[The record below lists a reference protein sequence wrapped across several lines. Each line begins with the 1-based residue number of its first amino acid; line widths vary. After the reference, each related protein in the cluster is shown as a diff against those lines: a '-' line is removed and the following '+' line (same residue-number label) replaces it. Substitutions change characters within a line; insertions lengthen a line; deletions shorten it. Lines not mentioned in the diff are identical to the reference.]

1 MIKLVDLLRESQV
14 ELIQSKNKLIQAVLE
29 ELTPLIESTVEKTE
43 KHYLDK
49 GERFSDY
56 DRKMTQL
63 QLQFDL
69 VKSLEKYT
77 KPDDRVLKMDARP
90 SRGAIEVFATVE
102 RDGQSYVFST
112 QVIYA
117 GGYNIQKL
125 HFRYLTDTNLPQT
138 GQDTETK
145 RIKQE
150 IAKLTKTEKIYA
162 EIERY
167 EERIRNAEARI
178 NASSGKSDQEILDI
192 ISDPLYGNTP
202 ETRGGHQFRRREWEE
217 LDSTARNNFN
227 NDEKT
232 YTVWQDEQEQY
243 WINAWKSRNI
253 KSPTQEIANLQ
264 STIKKLRAKLNLLN

>member
-167 EERIRNAEARI
+167 EDRIRNAEAKLD
-178 NASSGKSDQEILDI
+178 ASSGLSDEEILDI
-192 ISDPLYGNTP
+192 ISDPQYGKTP
-202 ETRGGHQFRRREWEE
+202 ETRGGYQFRRRSWDQVNQDNFDNDPKKYAKWE
-217 LDSTARNNFN
+217 
-227 NDEKT
+227 
-232 YTVWQDEQEQY
+232 DEQEQY
-243 WINAWKSRNI
+243 WIEAWKSRNI

>member
-14 ELIQSKNKLIQAVLE
+14 ELIQSKNKLIQAVLK
-29 ELTPLIESTVEKTE
+29 ELAPLIQSTVEKTE

-49 GERFSDY
+49 GEKFTDY
-56 DRKMTQL
+56 DRKLAQL

-77 KPDDRVLKMDARP
+77 KPDDKVLKMDTKS

-102 RDGQSYVFST
+102 RDGKSHVFTT

-125 HFRYLTDTNLPQT
+125 HFRYLTDTNLPKT
-138 GQDTETK
+138 GEDAETK

-150 IAKLTKTEKIYA
+150 IAKLSKTEKIYA

-167 EERIRNAEARI
+167 EGRIRNAEDKLT
-178 NASSGKSDQEILDI
+178 ASSGISDNEILDI
-192 ISDPLYGNTP
+192 ISQPDYGKTP
-202 ETRGGHQFRRREWEE
+202 ETRGGYGFQRRNWED
-217 LDSTARNNFN
+217 LSPSARNNFN
-227 NDEKT
+227 NDENK
-232 YTVWQDEQEQY
+232 YTIWQDEQEQY
-243 WINAWKSRNI
+243 WINAWKEMNI
-253 KSPTQEIANLQ
+253 KRPKNEIQNLQ
-264 STIKKLRAKLNLLN
+264 IAIKKLQSKL